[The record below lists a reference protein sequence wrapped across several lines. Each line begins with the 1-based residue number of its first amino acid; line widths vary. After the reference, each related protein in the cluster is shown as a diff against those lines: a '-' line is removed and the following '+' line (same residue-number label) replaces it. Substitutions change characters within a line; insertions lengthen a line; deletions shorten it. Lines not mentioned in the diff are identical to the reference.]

1 MKTAVV
7 GRGISGT
14 QFLKWEAPDGTRVNL
29 VAYGEKG
36 YGGFGRDMHG
46 FAYAGKTP
54 KLTKEQYAKRFAKYL
69 KKYSAITPDT
79 LLLPDADDHS
89 RIADNCDEEIAWIR
103 ELCPKSEFVQTDYV
117 DLPEFDAPNLRVK
130 RGELAETADD
140 RGHGAMKLVQNSIS
154 SRYDIK
160 RFNDDT
166 QNLLEWRIEPM
177 LASRVFF
184 GHADKTKKSLLD
196 MSWKTLLKNQAHDS
210 ICGCSVDEIHY
221 EMKARYIEIRQI
233 ADGIADDLLSRPRNG
248 VKLRR
253 APEGKFGR
261 YKIDVYNPLPYPRSE
276 TLKLRIPL
284 SLGFLKQFRE
294 PRAQESF
301 ATFEIFAEDG
311 TKIPHAVLKVE
322 KNQLVR
328 YDGIVDFYTIAVKPE
343 LAPSAITTL
352 ELRAA
357 DFPPRTQTTMRN
369 SMLSADNGRLAIAVN
384 RDGTFDVSEK
394 IDGQNRARLQQ
405 IRVRPRRWRRLVL
418 RAAAGKLRAPHARH
432 RARARPNRYAV
443 PARVRN
449 FAGIQNA
456 QTPRVRRYP
465 EREIFGHGGVLRA
478 CGNRGKDGRF
488 ARKEFAGNP
497 RENGG
502 RQHRFRL
509 PNEARNARK
518 RRRRILRGA
527 VVHDA

>member
-1 MKTAVV
+1 MIFRIPPPERALCRKALSSFCPPAIIGHIAQFPQIVDGFGMKTAVV

-69 KKYSAITPDT
+69 KKYSAITPGT
-79 LLLPDADDHS
+79 LLPPDADDHS

-166 QNLLEWRIEPM
+166 QNLLERRIEPM

-221 EMKARYIEIRQI
+221 VMKPRYIEIRQI

-284 SLGFLKQFRE
+284 SLGFPKQFRE

-311 TKIPHAVLKVE
+311 TKIPHAVLKV
-322 KNQLVR
+322 
-328 YDGIVDFYTIAVKPE
+328 
-343 LAPSAITTL
+343 
-352 ELRAA
+352 
-357 DFPPRTQTTMRN
+357 
-369 SMLSADNGRLAIAVN
+369 
-384 RDGTFDVSEK
+384 
-394 IDGQNRARLQQ
+394 
-405 IRVRPRRWRRLVL
+405 
-418 RAAAGKLRAPHARH
+418 
-432 RARARPNRYAV
+432 
-443 PARVRN
+443 
-449 FAGIQNA
+449 
-456 QTPRVRRYP
+456 
-465 EREIFGHGGVLRA
+465 
-478 CGNRGKDGRF
+478 
-488 ARKEFAGNP
+488 
-497 RENGG
+497 
-502 RQHRFRL
+502 
-509 PNEARNARK
+509 
-518 RRRRILRGA
+518 
-527 VVHDA
+527 